1 MPIASPQP
9 NDFRRDG
16 FLPSAARGRAATSP
30 PRALAHDAALPRRPV
45 FATRASTRA
54 TSDVREARYSRRCAP
69 TSTTRTAR
77 ASRLALGGTNDA
89 TRFGVTK
96 DTLARA
102 GISALYFVAE
112 VRLGGADIISY
123 GGDDIVR

>member
-1 MPIASPQP
+1 MPIASLQP

-45 FATRASTRA
+45 IATRASTPA
-54 TSDVREARYSRRCAP
+54 TTDVREARYSRRCAP

-89 TRFGVTK
+89 TRFGVTNQPK
-96 DTLARA
+96 IRSRAREFQRF
-102 GISALYFVAE
+102 ILLQ
-112 VRLGGADIISY
+112 R
-123 GGDDIVR
+123 